1 MDPGNSVHVS
11 AASIYEIGLKVTQ
24 LKLAGIPMDVRDSID
39 ALGFAALPISGEH
52 AEHAARFP
60 LVHRDPWD
68 RIIAAQAI
76 VERMTVVTRDPE
88 IAALGASTLW

>member
-76 VERMTVVTRDPE
+76 CGDKSKQAREQSRACLDFYAVR
-88 IAALGASTLW
+88 

>member
-1 MDPGNSVHVS
+1 
-11 AASIYEIGLKVTQ
+11 
-24 LKLAGIPMDVRDSID
+24 
-39 ALGFAALPISGEH
+39 
-52 AEHAARFP
+52 